1 MAMMVERLVATAMAE
16 RKLVIM
22 DFRDKAVRA
31 EDPDDLPAALAMIAD
46 WRLWAADVAEVF
58 GVEGIES
65 DGDARDRILAEAHAR
80 RGH

>member
-1 MAMMVERLVATAMAE
+1 MAMMVQGLVATAMAE

-31 EDPDDLPAALAMIAD
+31 EDPSDLPAALSMIAD
-46 WRLWAADVAEVF
+46 WRLWADEVAEV

-65 DGDARDRILAEAHAR
+65 DGDARDRILAAAHAR